1 MPRQKSPPKI
11 LSIALGA
18 ILFAILLIYLFR
30 ISILTKMGHFLTV
43 DDPLEPVNI
52 IFVLTGDVDTRPFHA
67 VKIFNQGF
75 APKIV
80 ISQVESTPSV
90 ELGIYPSSTDAAI
103 NVMKKLGVND
113 SSIVVLETP
122 GGVTST
128 RDEAL
133 ALLKYVQENSVKS
146 LIIVTTAFH
155 GRRTQWTFNRVLGSM
170 PAKFLVSTGAHLNFD
185 ETNWWKHEDGFL
197 MFFDEYLKL
206 IYYLLYY

>member
-1 MPRQKSPPKI
+1 
-11 LSIALGA
+11 
-18 ILFAILLIYLFR
+18 
-30 ISILTKMGHFLTV
+30 
-43 DDPLEPVNI
+43 
-52 IFVLTGDVDTRPFHA
+52 
-67 VKIFNQGF
+67 
-75 APKIV
+75 
-80 ISQVESTPSV
+80 
-90 ELGIYPSSTDAAI
+90 
-103 NVMKKLGVND
+103 MKKLGVND

-155 GRRTQWTFNRVLGSM
+155 GRRTQWTFNRVLGSL
-170 PAKFLVSTGAHLNFD
+170 PAKFLVSTGAHSNFD

-206 IYYLLYY
+206 IYYLLYF